1 MKRIGSLEALFN
13 VISDRSGCT
22 QNQIFG
28 YILGGI
34 SWKMVFALAYTPFW
48 KLNKCSINLAKNY
61 NDKPGWTCF
70 LYSFLKGTCKKTKK
84 LNVLDTWSVT
94 KFGSLIISENRCAR
108 APFALGSLP
117 HWQLL
122 YPPTVNFVTLPNE
135 EMLAGVGIDVQRSCG
150 AENRAVIFVGNT

>member
-28 YILGGI
+28 YILGI

-48 KLNKCSINLAKNY
+48 KLNKCAINLAKNY

-70 LYSFLKGTCKKTKK
+70 LYSFFILALRNTWCLIVIENKLIPLKALMIYVCSWFWWIQTLIVVLSKGTYSWNDKIGLEVKWEK
-84 LNVLDTWSVT
+84 VS
-94 KFGSLIISENRCAR
+94 G
-108 APFALGSLP
+108 
-117 HWQLL
+117 
-122 YPPTVNFVTLPNE
+122 
-135 EMLAGVGIDVQRSCG
+135 
-150 AENRAVIFVGNT
+150 